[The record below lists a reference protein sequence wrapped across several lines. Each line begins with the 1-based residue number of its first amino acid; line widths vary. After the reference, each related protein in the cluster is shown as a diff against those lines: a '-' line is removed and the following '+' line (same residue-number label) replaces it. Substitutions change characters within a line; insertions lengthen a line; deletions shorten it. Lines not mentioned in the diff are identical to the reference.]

1 MNLTDK
7 VIVITGAASGMG
19 EACAHLFAKEGAKV
33 VLADRDQIRGR
44 NVAAAVNSSGGVAEF
59 IATDV
64 TDEKAI
70 EAMVELAVSRFGG
83 LDGAV
88 NGAGIAGSPSPVVNL
103 SAADWRTNLDIMLL
117 GVALCT
123 KHEIAAMLKRGGGS
137 IVNIASVGGL
147 DGVPFMAPYSAAKH
161 GVLGVTKSAA
171 FETAKAGIRI
181 NAICPGMI
189 DTPMYRKQLAA
200 GVDYSVFVKHIPMG
214 RFGEAS
220 EVADTALWLLSA
232 RSSYVTGQAIV
243 IDGGMTITSVSNPG

>member
-19 EACAHLFAKEGAKV
+19 EACAHLFSKQGAKV
-33 VLADRDQIRGR
+33 VLADRDQTRGR
-44 NVAAAVNSSGGVAEF
+44 NVAAAVNAGGGVAEF

-64 TDEKAI
+64 TDERAI
-70 EAMVELAVSRFGG
+70 EAMVDLAVRKFGG

-88 NGAGIAGSPSPVVNL
+88 NGAGIAGAPAPVASL
-103 SAADWRTNLDIMLL
+103 TAAEWHKNLDIMLL
-117 GVALCT
+117 GVALCM
-123 KHEIAAMLKRGGGS
+123 KYEIGAMLERGGGS

-161 GVLGVTKSAA
+161 GVMGATKSAA
-171 FETAKAGIRI
+171 FETARNRIRI

-189 DTPMYRKQLAA
+189 DTPMYRNQLTE
-200 GVDYSVFVKHIPMG
+200 GVDYSGVVKNIPMG
-214 RFGEAS
+214 RFGEAA
-220 EVADTALWLLSA
+220 EIADTALWLLSD

-243 IDGGMTITSVSNPG
+243 VDGGVTITSIFS